1 MESQR
6 KDNRSHETAEKSAC
20 VNTMSK
26 KKTLLLPPSLVFGAS
41 HSTKQPEKIGFLSER
56 HKSP

>member
-41 HSTKQPEKIGFLSER
+41 HSKKQPEKIAVSLTR